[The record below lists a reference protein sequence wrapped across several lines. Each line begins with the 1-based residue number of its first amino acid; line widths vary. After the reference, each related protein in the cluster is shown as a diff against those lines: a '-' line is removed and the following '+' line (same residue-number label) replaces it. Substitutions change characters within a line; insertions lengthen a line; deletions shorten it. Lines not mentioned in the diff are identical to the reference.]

1 MSDAI
6 DIEAI
11 RPPLR
16 LALSAAFKDAK
27 KHGVDDSMSV
37 MAALIY
43 ELCAVFAE
51 VVGDVPQEEWEVAF
65 LTALKGVEGMET
77 VRIQ

>member
-1 MSDAI
+1 VSDAI

-16 LALSAAFKDAK
+16 LALAAACKDAQ
-27 KHGVDDSMSV
+27 KHGVGDGMSV

-51 VVGDVPQEEWEVAF
+51 VVGDVPQEEWEAAF
-65 LTALKGVEGMET
+65 LTALRAVEGMET
-77 VRIQ
+77 VRVQ